1 MLTRRI
7 LELNYSI
14 NDVDAVAKELL
25 EHVSSKIILF
35 YGDMG
40 VGKTTL
46 VKAIIKTL
54 GSQDDVQSPTYS
66 IVNEY
71 KVNDTVLYH
80 FDLYRIE
87 SIEEVYD
94 FGIEDYLDSNN
105 WCFIEWPE
113 IIEDIL
119 PDRVNRLFLELNNDK
134 TRKIRFK

>member
-119 PDRVNRLFLELNNDK
+119 PDHVNRLFLELNNDK